1 MLHFTKNFVIIFTP
15 IFLTSCIQEAAKIN
29 YKEKNNNNSTTL
41 RAVNRYN
48 NNLQPS
54 YMKGT
59 YVKTA
64 NNRVVRDLNE
74 TENYYQDK
82 FDNDYEED
90 YNEIEKYEKKYNTI
104 NNSKKGKSIK
114 IVEAQKG
121 DSLLSISR
129 KYNMTLAEIAEL
141 NKIKAPYNIYINQK
155 IKVYSQ
161 ENTNEENLVNNQI
174 KKTYKTVTIKPGDNL
189 TRISFN
195 SGITLR
201 ELAEINNIKP
211 PYKVYVG
218 QKIKVPSS
226 NLLNNEENSNYYI
239 VQKGDNLF
247 SISKRNN
254 IKFTELVKYNNLK
267 KPYSIYVGQK
277 LYLNNRNSSNIIAYN
292 DKSNKIKENKST
304 NLENKTKKT
313 ESINYNNYYEN
324 NNVEKLFIWP
334 TKGTIIK
341 KFGKQQN
348 GEYSDAINIKA
359 NQGTNI
365 LATDDGEVAYAGN
378 ELKGYG
384 NMIIIKHNNGW
395 LSIYGHCETMNVKVK
410 EKVNKGQIIATVGK
424 TGNVNEPQLYFAIRK
439 GKVAMDPLKYLTN
452 N

>member
-1 MLHFTKNFVIIFTP
+1 MLNFTKNFIVIFVP
-15 IFLTSCIQEAAKIN
+15 VFLTSCIQEAAKIN
-29 YKEKNNNNSTTL
+29 YKEKNNNSTHL
-41 RAVNRYN
+41 KSVNRY

-59 YVKTA
+59 YIKS
-64 NNRVVRDLNE
+64 NNSIVRDLKK
-74 TENYYQDK
+74 TDNYNK
-82 FDNDYEED
+82 IDNHYNED
-90 YNEIEKYEKKYNTI
+90 YNELEQYEKKYTSTNGNKNVKI
-104 NNSKKGKSIK
+104 IK
-114 IVEAQKG
+114 AQKG
-121 DSLLSISR
+121 DNLLNIAR

-141 NKIKAPYNIYINQK
+141 NKMTAPYNIYAGQK
-155 IKVYSQ
+155 IKIHNQ
-161 ENTNEENLVNNQI
+161 ENIIDENSVENKSNI
-174 KKTYKTVTIKPGDNL
+174 SYKTITIKPGDNL

-218 QKIKVPSS
+218 QKIKVPS
-226 NLLNNEENSNYYI
+226 ENIKNSDYYI

-247 SISKRNN
+247 SISKKNN

-277 LYLNNRNSSNIIAYN
+277 IYL
-292 DKSNKIKENKST
+292 SNKNNDTSTYNKSVKKKENSKNISTENKSKRT
-304 NLENKTKKT
+304 DLN
-313 ESINYNNYYEN
+313 NYNYMREITDNRDTS
-324 NNVEKLFIWP
+324 FIWP
-334 TKGTIIK
+334 VRGAIIK
-341 KFGKQQN
+341 KFGKQEN
-348 GEYSDAINIKA
+348 GEYSDAINIQA
-359 NQGTNI
+359 DYGTNI
-365 LATDDGEVAYAGN
+365 LATDEGEVAYAGS

-395 LSIYGHCETMNVKVK
+395 LSIYGHCETINVKVK
-410 EKVNKGQIIATVGK
+410 EKVDKGQIIATIGK

-439 GKVAMDPLKYLTN
+439 GKIAMDPLKYLSN